1 MALWKAGLGSLGSAI
16 GAGFT
21 GLCCL
26 GTPAALGIVSAAGLG
41 FLINDAILLPLLAL
55 LLAGTLWA
63 LRRLRQAHG
72 RAWPQR
78 VGHIS
83 AAALVLGVALGWS
96 GVGYL
101 GVLGLVAATLWNTA
115 LAMRPRAVPGRV
127 VREAP

>member
-1 MALWKAGLGSLGSAI
+1 MTVGRSGLGSLGAAV

-26 GTPAALGIVSAAGLG
+26 GAPAALGIVSAAGLG

-55 LLAGTLWA
+55 FLAGTLWA
-63 LRRLRQAHG
+63 LRRVREAHG
-72 RAWPQR
+72 RAWPAR
-78 VGHIS
+78 VGQIF

-96 GVGYL
+96 AVGYL
-101 GVLGLVAATLWNTA
+101 GVLGLIAATLWNTA

-127 VREAP
+127 VRDAS